1 MHLHAFNVYLMYA
14 KNAGLFQQNI
24 DKHNYWV
31 TFLNKCFNP
40 TVRFVHIQQIW
51 IETTQTFLIEWF
63 PSAKNTLLFKIMKWV
78 FYAHQG
84 YIYLL
89 KIQ

>member
-1 MHLHAFNVYLMYA
+1 MV
-14 KNAGLFQQNI
+14 G
-24 DKHNYWV
+24 
-31 TFLNKCFNP
+31 
-40 TVRFVHIQQIW
+40 FVHIQQIW
-51 IETTQTFLIEWF
+51 IETIQTFLIEWF
-63 PSAKNTLLFKIMKWV
+63 HSAKNTLLFKIMKWV